1 MPQVSFYPDSTTT
14 AGQVLN
20 LPEVLAGIKAGRW
33 RAEVE
38 AARAVI
44 GNKAA
49 YAAAKRKLPGF
60 TTSGT
65 FSTRKAEQL
74 LAHSGLLCLDV
85 DNKDANADV
94 DLVAARRAIEADS
107 YTYAVAAS
115 TGGVGFFVLV
125 PIPADDHKGSFRALA
140 AYYQQAY
147 GVAVDRACQ
156 DVSRLRFVSYD
167 PALYLNEQA
176 ATFEETLAEASRPTS
191 VPPVSAGQW
200 RPSARGEGYGQQ
212 ALDRACD
219 KVLRAADGEKRTV
232 LNKMAL
238 LCGGYIA
245 AGFLSEA
252 EAEQALQDAI
262 SRREVDDLPAAFKT
276 IRIAIADGKLRPVL
290 PPLLQQHVHE
300 RLRGGAGVDAVAT
313 ALAAS
318 QGLPVGTI
326 EAAVKAAAAE
336 AEEAVPVLAFWEMVP
351 GSAKRDPPMKLVL
364 RLNLLRQFLA
374 RHGFRKLPVG
384 QKVRVVRQVEQVVQE
399 VTRAQLKDF
408 VLGYVEE
415 LPFAFD
421 GTYRDRVEEQVQ
433 AQHRMLFD
441 EGTSEFLPTLGGE
454 FMRDTAK
461 DAYLFYRNGVV
472 VATKDGPELR
482 PYAELPGLVWAEQL
496 RARDFTP
503 LSQEEIEA
511 GEFFKFLWN
520 LSGKKPE
527 RLKALL
533 LFLGYYLHGFKD
545 PSNPRI
551 GVLLDEGLGVEGQAN
566 GGTGKSLL
574 FKALGHL
581 VKVVEV
587 DGKGYDPKNPKAL
600 QQVTDATRVI
610 FFNDWE
616 THRVPFDRLFNFATD
631 TLTVERLYTGQ
642 QSYDFEVSPKVGITT
657 NGVITGKDS
666 SHDRRKYELEVAAH
680 YHAGKQP
687 RDEFGHNFFSG
698 WPAGGQEWARFD
710 ALMVHACCLYLET
723 GGRLTAPVSEHLEQR
738 RLVAATSAGFVAFMD
753 AQSREQKLYRNT
765 LISEFRAAEGYTEAA
780 MTPHKFGSWLNQY
793 KQLSTDFEAGQ
804 DRQGAL
810 TGQRWIMLARV
821 AANEAAG
828 HQ

>member
-14 AGQVLN
+14 AGQALD

-44 GNKAA
+44 SNKTA

-74 LAHSGLLCLDV
+74 LAHSGLLCLDI
-85 DNKDANADV
+85 DNKDANAGV
-94 DLVAARRAIEADS
+94 DLVAARRAVEADS

-147 GVAVDRACQ
+147 GVAVDQACK

-176 ATFEETLAEASRPTS
+176 ATFEETLAEVSRPAS
-191 VPPVSAGQW
+191 VPPVGAGQW
-200 RPSARGEGYGQQ
+200 RPSSRGEGYGQQ

-252 EAEQALQDAI
+252 EAEQALQEAI

-351 GSAKRDPPMKLVL
+351 GSSKRDPPMKLVL
-364 RLNLLRQFLA
+364 RLNLLRQFLV

-408 VLGYVEE
+408 VLGFVEE

-441 EGTSEFLPTLGGE
+441 EGTSEFLPTLGSE
-454 FMRDTAK
+454 FLRDTAQQ
-461 DAYLFYRNGVV
+461 AYLFYRNGVV
-472 VATKDGPELR
+472 VATKDGPELQ
-482 PYAELPGLVWAEQL
+482 PYGELPGLVWAEQL

-503 LSQEEIEA
+503 MSQEEIES
-511 GEFFKFLWN
+511 GEFFRFLWN
-520 LSGKKPE
+520 LAAHKPE
-527 RLKALL
+527 RLQALL
-533 LFLGYYLHGFKD
+533 LFIGYYLHGYKD
-545 PSNPRI
+545 PSNPKV
-551 GVLLDEGLGVEGQAN
+551 GVLLDEGMGPDGQAN
-566 GGTGKSLL
+566 GGTGKSLI
-574 FKALGHL
+574 FEALKQL
-581 VKVVEV
+581 VPVVAIDGRGFDPRNSKELQEV
-587 DGKGYDPKNPKAL
+587 KDS
-600 QQVTDATRVI
+600 TRVV
-610 FFNDWE
+610 FFDDWSTQLTFE
-616 THRVPFDRLFNFATD
+616 RLFVFATG
-631 TLTVERLYTGQ
+631 TLVVDRHYIGK
-642 QSYDFEVSPKVGITT
+642 QSYSFEDSPKFGITT
-657 NGVITGKDS
+657 NGVLTGQGG
-666 SHDRRKYELEVAAH
+666 SHDRRRYEVEVSPYYGPH
-680 YHAGKQP
+680 RQP
-687 RDEFGHNFFSG
+687 RDEFGHNFFTSA
-698 WPAGGQEWARFD
+698 WSAQEWARFD
-710 ALMVHACCLYLET
+710 ALMVHACCLYLGT
-723 GGRLTAPVSEHLEQR
+723 GGRLAAPTSVGLEQR

-753 AQSREQKLYRNT
+753 AQPRGQKLYRNA
-765 LISEFRAAEGYTEAA
+765 LISEFRVAEGYTEAA
-780 MTPHKFGSWLNQY
+780 MTPHKFGGWLNIY
-793 KQLSTDFEAGQ
+793 KKLSTDFKQGQ
-804 DRQGAL
+804 DHAG
-810 TGQRWIMLARV
+810 GRWILLAQLV
-821 AANEAAG
+821 AEDAMG
-828 HQ
+828 

>member
-1 MPQVSFYPDSTTT
+1 MLVSFYPDSTTT
-14 AGQVLN
+14 AGQALD
-20 LPEVLAGIKAGRW
+20 LPEVLAGIQDGRW

-38 AARAVI
+38 AVRALS
-44 GNKAA
+44 GKA
-49 YAAAKRKLPGF
+49 YAEAKKKLPSF
-60 TTSGT
+60 TASGT
-65 FSTRKAEQL
+65 FATRKDAAL
-74 LAHSGLLCLDV
+74 LAHSGLLCLDI
-85 DNKDANADV
+85 DNKDSNAGL
-94 DLVAARRAIEADS
+94 DLGAVRARVEADNYS
-107 YTYAVAAS
+107 YTCFAS
-115 TGGVGFFVLV
+115 VGGVGFCVLV
-125 PIPADDHKGSFRALA
+125 PIPTEDHKGSFRALA

-147 GVAVDRACQ
+147 GVAADRACSN
-156 DVSRLRFVSYD
+156 VSRLRYVSYD
-167 PALYLNEQA
+167 PALHLNEAA
-176 ATFEETLAEASRPTS
+176 ATFEETLPEPGRAASG
-191 VPPVSAGQW
+191 PPVAASTW

-252 EAEQALQDAI
+252 EAEQALQNAI

-300 RLRGGAGVDAVAT
+300 RLRNGAGVDAVAT

-336 AEEAVPVLAFWEMVP
+336 AEQTAPVLAFWEMVP
-351 GSAKRDPPMKLVL
+351 GSSKRDPPMKLVL

-384 QKVRVVRQVEQVVQE
+384 QKVRVVRQLEQVVHE

-408 VLGYVEE
+408 VLGFVEE

-454 FMRDTAK
+454 FLRDTAK
-461 DAYLFYRNGVV
+461 QAYLFYRNGVV
-472 VATKDGPELR
+472 VATKDGPELQ
-482 PYAELPGLVWAEQL
+482 PYGELPGLVWAEQL

-503 LSQEEIEA
+503 MSQEEIES
-511 GEFFKFLWN
+511 GEFFRFLWN
-520 LSGKKPE
+520 LAGKKPE
-527 RLKALL
+527 RLEALL
-533 LFLGYYLHGFKD
+533 LFLGYYLHGYKD

-551 GVLLDEGLGVEGQAN
+551 GVLLDEGLGTEGQAN

-581 VKVVEV
+581 IKVVEV
-587 DGKGYDPKNPKAL
+587 DGKGYDPKNAKAL
-600 QQVTDATRVI
+600 QQVSDATRVI

-657 NGVITGKDS
+657 NGVITGKDN
-666 SHDRRKYELEVAAH
+666 SHDRRKYEVEVAAH
-680 YHAGKQP
+680 YGPGKQP
-687 RDEFGHNFFSG
+687 RDEFGHNFFVG

-710 ALMVHACCLYLET
+710 ALMVHACCLYLGT
-723 GGRLTAPVSEHLEQR
+723 HGHLKPLTSEHLEQR

-753 AQSREQKLYRNT
+753 AQPRGQKLYRNT

-780 MTPHKFGSWLNQY
+780 MTPHKFGGWLNQY
-793 KQLSTDFEAGQ
+793 KQLSTDFQQGQETAG
-804 DRQGAL
+804 L
-810 TGQRWIMLARV
+810 NVGQRWILLARV
-821 AANEAAG
+821 VADEAAG
-828 HQ
+828 YS

>member
-1 MPQVSFYPDSTTT
+1 MLVSFYPDPVTTT
-14 AGQVLN
+14 GQTLD
-20 LPEVLAGIKAGRW
+20 LPEVLTGIETGRW

-38 AARAVI
+38 AARAVVD
-44 GNKAA
+44 NKAA
-49 YAAAKRKLPGF
+49 YAAAKRKLPCF

-74 LAHSGLLCLDV
+74 LAHSGLLCLDI
-85 DNKDANADV
+85 DAKDVNAAV
-94 DLVAARRAIEADS
+94 DLVAARQAIEGDS

-125 PIPADDHKGSFRALA
+125 PIPTNDHKGSFRALA
-140 AYYQQAY
+140 AYFLTEY

-167 PALYLNEQA
+167 PTLYLNERA
-176 ATFEETLAEASRPTS
+176 ATFEETLPEPARPAS
-191 VPPVSAGQW
+191 VPPVGAGQW

-245 AGFLSEA
+245 AGFLNEA
-252 EAEQALQDAI
+252 EAEQALQAAI
-262 SRREVDDLPAAFKT
+262 SRREVDDLPHAFKT

-300 RLRGGAGVDAVAT
+300 RLRSGAGVDAVAT

-326 EAAVKAAAAE
+326 EAAVKVAAAE
-336 AEEAVPVLAFWEMVP
+336 VEEAVPVLAFWEMVP

-384 QKVRVVRQVEQVVQE
+384 QKVRVVRQVEQVVHE

-408 VLGYVEE
+408 VLGYVED

-454 FMRDTAK
+454 FLRDTAQH
-461 DAYLFYRNGVV
+461 AYLFYRNGVV
-472 VATKDGPELR
+472 VATKDGPELQ
-482 PYAELPGLVWAEQL
+482 PYGELPGLVWAEQL

-503 LSQEEIEA
+503 LSQEEIET
-511 GEFFKFLWN
+511 GEFFRFLWN
-520 LSGKKPE
+520 LADKKPE
-527 RLKALL
+527 RLRALL
-533 LFLGYYLHGFKD
+533 LFIGYYLHGYKD
-545 PSNPRI
+545 PSNPKV
-551 GVLLDEGLGVEGQAN
+551 GVLLDEGMGPDGQAN

-574 FKALGHL
+574 FEALRQL
-581 VKVVEV
+581 VPVVAI
-587 DGKGYDPKNPKAL
+587 DGRGFDPRNSKEL
-600 QQVTDATRVI
+600 QEVTDATRVV
-610 FFNDWE
+610 FFDDWA
-616 THRVPFDRLFNFATD
+616 PSLSFDRLFVYATG
-631 TLTVERLYTGQ
+631 TLTVDRHYVGK
-642 QSYDFEVSPKVGITT
+642 QSYPYATSPKFGITT
-657 NGVITGKDS
+657 NGVLTGQGG
-666 SHDRRKYELEVAAH
+666 SHDRRRYEVEVSPYYGPH
-680 YHAGKQP
+680 RQP
-687 RDEFGHNFFSG
+687 RDEFGHNFFSEA
-698 WPAGGQEWARFD
+698 WSAHEWSRFD
-710 ALMVHACCLYLET
+710 ALMVHACCLYLGT
-723 GGRLTAPVSEHLEQR
+723 GGRLAAPTSVGLEQR

-753 AQSREQKLYRNT
+753 AQPRGQKLYRNT
-765 LISEFRAAEGYTEAA
+765 LISEFRVAEGYTEAS
-780 MTPHKFGSWLNQY
+780 MTPHKFGGWLNTY
-793 KQLSTDFEAGQ
+793 KKLSTDFQQGQ
-804 DRQGAL
+804 DGDAGSR
-810 TGQRWIMLARV
+810 GQRWIMLAQPV
-821 AANEAAG
+821 VNEVTMAL
-828 HQ
+828 